1 MELLGE
7 TQITCAFSSLVWSST
22 VDYTPCELVFSVT
35 VFKCRY
41 EIRQFCLFSFRAVFE
56 GGLVQCISCLESVF
70 CHANVV
76 LFLVLVL
83 SGGLVN
89 YVVL

>member
-1 MELLGE
+1 MSSPDVTSKIFPPMGALVQQLG
-7 TQITCAFSSLVWSST
+7 F
-22 VDYTPCELVFSVT
+22 PVT
-35 VFKCRY
+35 VFKCPY

-56 GGLVQCISCLESVF
+56 GGFVQCISCLESIF

-83 SGGLVN
+83 NSGLVN
-89 YVVL
+89 YVVF